1 MKKAT
6 SIFITI
12 IVSSLLILVLATMLP
27 KTYAGTPAEPH
38 NADAMWVEPTSVV
51 FSPANATVGTKF
63 NLTVAMNITQNVFTY
78 SIGMKY
84 DRTTL
89 KVNKAGFTEPPTSN
103 YMTGHSTTASGPIID
118 TSYLQNGSIL
128 ASESCSGMDFVPGP
142 RNGTLIWVEFEFVQV
157 PTPGQTLPF
166 NISRY
171 VNQDDTSVKDEEL
184 NPITIIA
191 YDGAYPIVPELLA
204 LALPALFASSAL
216 AVILGKAMSKKK
228 TM

>member
-1 MKKAT
+1 MKIVAKALST
-6 SIFITI
+6 FIAILIAVNVIAISVTPGF
-12 IVSSLLILVLATMLP
+12 SL
-27 KTYAGTPAEPH
+27 EPH
-38 NADAMWVEPTSVV
+38 SANAMWVEPASVV
-51 FSPANATVGTKF
+51 FGPANATVGTKF
-63 NLTVAMNITQNVFTY
+63 NVTVAMNITQNVFTY

-84 DRTTL
+84 NRTTL
-89 KVNKAGFTEPPTSN
+89 KANRAGFTQPPTSN
-103 YMTGHSTTASGPIID
+103 YMTGHTTVPSGPVID
-118 TSYLQNGSIL
+118 TSYLLNGSIL
-128 ASESCSGMDFVPGP
+128 ASEACSSADYIPGP
-142 RNGTLIWVEFEFVQV
+142 HSGTLMWVEFEFVKV

-171 VNQDDTSVKDEEL
+171 VNQQDTTVYDYHMVVVSF
-184 NPITIIA
+184 IA